1 MSTLENIYNLTPL
14 ESILINK
21 IKPKG
26 FKLELEENLNLSAPL
41 SSNIPHKMNDNIVN
55 NKCDLFLKKLLNLEI
70 SQEFYNKTAE
80 PSFEAIERNIKN
92 NKYKS
97 IVECYND
104 VKKMLKYYVE
114 NYKNDERIYK
124 LNEQT
129 DKIFKS
135 FEPTLPLN
143 NIINDNIDKNYKIE
157 NAIPMTLNEKLNL
170 GENIKKLDNNQLKG
184 IIRIIQNNISRD
196 KKEKY
201 FEFDIDKLSPQKC
214 RELENYVR
222 SCLGDQFIEPQI

>member
-21 IKPKG
+21 LMPKG

-92 NKYKS
+92 NKYK
-97 IVECYND
+97 I
-104 VKKMLKYYVE
+104 E
-114 NYKNDERIYK
+114 NYKNDERINK

-135 FEPTLPLN
+135 FEPTLPLI

>member
-21 IKPKG
+21 LMPKG

-41 SSNIPHKMNDNIVN
+41 SSNIQHKMNDNIVN

-104 VKKMLKYYVE
+104 VKKMLKYYIE
-114 NYKNDERIYK
+114 NYKNDERINK